1 MRKLSL
7 VEYKVPV
14 YKAQHESVWIK
25 HLKVSIKKKN
35 YHSLNVLFSLFS
47 FSQLLCSL
55 LYVLMHVSVC
65 NCLLDV
71 CCGSVVALETI
82 HSIQLMLLVREATEP
97 NSSFS
102 GTAAPAWVGDG
113 VTDTAILQPAC
124 ITAVIA
130 QQLPGSIHL
139 ANLGN
144 LSTIF
149 LACPDC
155 LIIGQLKG
163 LDQVVET
170 T

>member
-1 MRKLSL
+1 M
-7 VEYKVPV
+7 
-14 YKAQHESVWIK
+14 
-25 HLKVSIKKKN
+25 
-35 YHSLNVLFSLFS
+35 
-47 FSQLLCSL
+47 
-55 LYVLMHVSVC
+55 
-65 NCLLDV
+65 

-102 GTAAPAWVGDG
+102 GTAAPARVGDG